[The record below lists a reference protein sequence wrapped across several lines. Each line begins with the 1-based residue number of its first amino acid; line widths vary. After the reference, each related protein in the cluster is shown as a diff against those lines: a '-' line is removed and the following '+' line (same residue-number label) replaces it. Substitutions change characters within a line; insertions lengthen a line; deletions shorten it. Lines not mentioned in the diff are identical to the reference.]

1 VRLQIE
7 NRSVNVKLTSNTAT
21 INASTT
27 VAAALTSHQR
37 SLEQE
42 HYYQVIF
49 FDEARLA
56 ARDAFLLSQHSRSP
70 SITREKTQFAREI
83 HPREKPTVTHEKHNH
98 TWKTARFRAHVE
110 NRKRTRENNAHPTTS
125 AWSLMIAASR
135 AEAPSEF
142 FISIEAPTSRSKWT
156 TETWPRRAASIS
168 GVVPSL
174 WARSTAAP
182 P

>member
-98 TWKTARFRAHVE
+98 TWKTARFLTHVE
-110 NRKRTRENNAHPTTS
+110 NRKRTRENNAHPNLKLV
-125 AWSLMIAASR
+125 WGKPKVASR
-135 AEAPSEF
+135 IASCYPKLPVLPLAGQQQ
-142 FISIEAPTSRSKWT
+142 IQI
-156 TETWPRRAASIS
+156 RAHNRKSDPNRCNIPWV
-168 GVVPSL
+168 GVP
-174 WARSTAAP
+174 
-182 P
+182 